1 MSELHFKALGQD
13 GACCHGGSGR
23 WNTNGEWMPTIHGN
37 LAPCTR
43 GYHLCRA
50 HDLIEWIGPVIWI
63 AEGQGRSFVSP
74 QYLIFQEAR
83 VVRSLPAWTPV
94 VARRFAAEC
103 AQRVLPIV
111 EERLPAET
119 LPRQTIEAAWE
130 FADGSLAFPR
140 LAEPAQRAWQLA
152 RQLDGAARD
161 AVIAAYGAV
170 VWEADG
176 MAAWAAAGSARSA
189 AAAIVREKTMQE
201 AKANNLHPREAEKKA
216 DSAAAAA
223 LRAEREW
230 QSGRLFALL
239 GDLEA
244 E

>member
-1 MSELHFKALGQD
+1 MSELHFKVLGQD

-23 WNTNGEWMPTIHGN
+23 WNTNGEWMPTVHGN

-43 GYHLCRA
+43 GYHLCRS
-50 HDLIEWIGPVIWI
+50 HDLVEWLGPVIWI
-63 AEGQGRSFVSP
+63 AEGQGRSFITP

-83 VVRSLPAWTPV
+83 VIRSLSAWTPE

-111 EERLPAET
+111 EERLADAT
-119 LPRQTIEAAWE
+119 LPRQTIEAALE
-130 FADGSLAFPR
+130 FANGSLAFTR
-140 LAEPAQRAWQLA
+140 LAEPAQRTWLLS

-161 AVIAAYGAV
+161 AMIAIYGTV

-189 AAAIVREKTMQE
+189 AGAIVREKTMQE

-216 DSAAAAA
+216 DIAANAA

-230 QSGRLFALL
+230 QTNRLFERL
-239 GDLEA
+239 GNLEA
-244 E
+244 Q